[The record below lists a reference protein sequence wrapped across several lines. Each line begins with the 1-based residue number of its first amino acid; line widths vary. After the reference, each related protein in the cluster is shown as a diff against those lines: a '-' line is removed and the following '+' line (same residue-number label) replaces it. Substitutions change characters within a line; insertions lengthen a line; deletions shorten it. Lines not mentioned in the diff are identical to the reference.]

1 MKPVLALLAA
11 FLAALS
17 TPASAQA
24 CPHRGEL
31 DDMYC
36 DANRDMVADVPTD
49 AKKLKNPSTLVFT
62 YTPIED
68 PAVYQNIFKDF
79 LEKFSACTGKK
90 VMYYQVQS
98 NAAQIEAMR
107 AGRLHIAGFSTGG
120 TGYAVNL
127 AGAVP
132 FVVKGNATGPRSYHL
147 ALIVRADSP
156 YRTLADLKGKKVAHV
171 SPSSNSGNLAPR
183 ALFPAQG
190 LVPDTDY
197 KVLYSGKHDQSIMGV
212 DGGDYDAAAV
222 ADDVLERMANRGVVK
237 MENFRKLYT
246 SPPFV
251 TSSFA
256 HAHDLEPALAARI
269 RECAMNYKFTAE
281 MTKEFNGDDRFWP
294 VDYQKDWGVVR
305 QVAEVTGTPFNRAAF
320 DREAAK
326 EAEAKKKK

>member
-1 MKPVLALLAA
+1 MNHARALLAA
-11 FLAALS
+11 TLAALS
-17 TPASAQA
+17 TAAAAQA

-31 DDMYC
+31 DDLYC

-79 LEKFSACTGKK
+79 IEKLGACTGKK
-90 VMYYQVQS
+90 VVYYQVQS

-107 AGRLHIAGFSTGG
+107 AGRLHIAGYSTGG

-132 FVVKGNATGPRSYHL
+132 FVVKGDATGPRSYHL
-147 ALIVRADSP
+147 ALIVRADNP
-156 YRTLADLKGKKVAHV
+156 YQKPSDLKGKKVAHV

-183 ALFPAQG
+183 ALFPALG
-190 LVPDTDY
+190 LEPDKDY
-197 KVLYSGKHDQSIMGV
+197 KPLYSGKHDQSILGV
-212 DGGDYDAAAV
+212 NTGDYDAAAI
-222 ADDVLERMANRGVVK
+222 ADDVLARMAKRGVVK
-237 MENFRKLYT
+237 AETFRKLYV

-256 HAHDLEPALAARI
+256 HAHDLEPALAAKI
-269 RECAMNYKFTAE
+269 RECATSHKFTAE

-294 VDYQKDWGVVR
+294 VDYQKDWAVVR
-305 QVAEVTGTPFNRAAF
+305 QVAEATGTPFNRAAF

>member
-1 MKPVLALLAA
+1 MNATRALFAAAIATLATGA
-11 FLAALS
+11 
-17 TPASAQA
+17 TAQN

-36 DANRDMVADVPTD
+36 DANKDMVADVPTD
-49 AKKLKNPSTLVFT
+49 PKKLKNPSTLVFT

-79 LEKFSACTGKK
+79 TEKLGECTGKK
-90 VMYYQVQS
+90 VVYYQVQS

-132 FVVKGNATGPRSYHL
+132 FVVKGDATGPRSYHL

-156 YRTLADLKGKKVAHV
+156 YQKASDLKGRKVAHV

-183 ALFPAQG
+183 ALFPALG
-190 LVPDTDY
+190 LEPDKDY
-197 KVLYSGKHDQSIMGV
+197 KPLYSGKHDQSILGV
-212 DGGDYDAAAV
+212 NTGDYDAAAV
-222 ADDVLERMANRGVVK
+222 ADDVLARMAKRGVVK
-237 MENFRKLYT
+237 AENFRKLYV

-256 HAHDLEPALAARI
+256 LAHDLEPALAAKI
-269 RECAMNYKFTAE
+269 RECATAYKFTAE

-294 VDYQKDWGVVR
+294 VDYQKDWAVVR
-305 QVAEVTGTPFNRAAF
+305 QVAEATGTPFNRAAF

>member
-1 MKPVLALLAA
+1 MNHARALLAA
-11 FLAALS
+11 TLAALS
-17 TPASAQA
+17 TTAAAQA

-36 DANRDMVADVPTD
+36 DADRDMVADVPTD
-49 AKKLKNPSTLVFT
+49 PKKLKNPSTLVFT

-79 LEKFSACTGKK
+79 LEKFSACTGRK
-90 VMYYQVQS
+90 VVYYQVQS

-132 FVVKGNATGPRSYHL
+132 FVVKGDATGPRSYHL
-147 ALIVRADSP
+147 AMIVRADSP
-156 YRTLADLKGKKVAHV
+156 YQKLSDLKGKKVAHV

-212 DGGDYDAAAV
+212 NGGDYDAAAV
-222 ADDVLERMANRGVVK
+222 ADDVLARMAKRGVVK
-237 MENFRKLYT
+237 FENFRKLYT
-246 SPPFV
+246 SPPFA

-256 HAHDLEPALAARI
+256 HAHDLEPALAAKV
-269 RECAMNYKFTAE
+269 RECATNYKFTAE
-281 MTKEFNGDDRFWP
+281 MTREFNGDDRFWP
-294 VDYQKDWGVVR
+294 VDYKKDWAVVR
-305 QVAEVTGTPFNRAAF
+305 QVAEATGTPFNRAAF
-320 DREAAK
+320 EREAAK
-326 EAEAKKKK
+326 EAESKKKK